1 MEVCVS
7 DVVGFVSAEEILLVE
22 GEAGLPEAGFGDD
35 DKLVAHCPQ
44 YSKSKGLSKPQLGQ
58 AILSGEAH
66 CPQNRMPP
74 GFSNP
79 HFLQSMAESSL
90 RFVNEIKLRILRLR
104 AIGKV
109 INVNMNGLETNGYT
123 AIFKTAEVRDLAW
136 VILSPGLIKA
146 PADDTRLVSDTWC
159 QKSYAAHVRSLRKLD
174 KNPEPLLNYLLA
186 LKNHRLGFYFEKL
199 LAFWLEHIVQ
209 SSPFKKNVSV
219 FQEIKGSG
227 RRTLGEFDFLFG
239 QKDKQTL
246 NHWEVTV
253 KFYLCHEGEGGG
265 SLWLGPAG
273 QDRFDIKLAR
283 ILEHQLKLAETPEG
297 RFAVERLSTLP
308 VNAEAFIKGYLFYP
322 AAWGDSVAV
331 DACHQA
337 LSLSFGVSSD
347 HLRGWWLRLGEII
360 FPKRFGNSKWL
371 ILPKLRWFS
380 AAWCADAESDML
392 LDDVSVE
399 RFCVHQFEKG
409 NSSLLLA
416 EMQRGVDGWF
426 EVSRGFVVAPTW
438 PVINR

>member
-1 MEVCVS
+1 
-7 DVVGFVSAEEILLVE
+7 
-22 GEAGLPEAGFGDD
+22 
-35 DKLVAHCPQ
+35 
-44 YSKSKGLSKPQLGQ
+44 
-58 AILSGEAH
+58 
-66 CPQNRMPP
+66 
-74 GFSNP
+74 
-79 HFLQSMAESSL
+79 
-90 RFVNEIKLRILRLR
+90 
-104 AIGKV
+104 
-109 INVNMNGLETNGYT
+109 
-123 AIFKTAEVRDLAW
+123 
-136 VILSPGLIKA
+136 
-146 PADDTRLVSDTWC
+146 
-159 QKSYAAHVRSLRKLD
+159 
-174 KNPEPLLNYLLA
+174 

-246 NHWEVTV
+246 SHWEVTV
-253 KFYLCHEGEGGG
+253 KFYLCHEGGGGG

-283 ILEHQLKLAETPEG
+283 ILEHQLRLAETPEG

-337 LSLSFGVSSD
+337 LSLSFGVSLD
-347 HLRGWWLRLGEII
+347 HLRGWWLRLGEVI
-360 FPKRFGNSKWL
+360 FPKQFVNSKWL
-371 ILPKLRWFS
+371 ILPKLRWLS

-392 LDDVSVE
+392 LDDVGVE
-399 RFCVHQFEKG
+399 RFCVHQLEKG

-416 EMQRGVDGWF
+416 EMQRGIDGWF